1 VAADIWRHA
10 SPLETGGLIMLKKD
24 MHTLYAAA
32 EKITDKWGVLRYV
45 YQQKHEEIIA
55 ASRRHI
61 RGTIDPYFVDWM
73 RDASPI
79 ETRAWIDIRGL
90 GTPLYP
96 QFPLFN
102 YFIDFANPYL
112 KVGVELDGK
121 DWHDPVKDRE
131 RDEFL
136 ESVGWHIYRITGKE
150 AHKIVEIPDSGER
163 YKYDDHEIDAILED
177 YFLNTSEGVIAAI
190 DRVYFAGDNNG
201 ETIDLCMRTLDS
213 HRLAA
218 FDIGPEQSLAGWRRE
233 RELEEM
239 FSASYAGKRA

>member
-1 VAADIWRHA
+1 
-10 SPLETGGLIMLKKD
+10 MLKND
-24 MHTLYAAA
+24 MHKLYAAA

-45 YQQKHEEIIA
+45 YQHNHEKIMA

-61 RGTIDPYFVDWM
+61 RGTVDPYFVDWM

-102 YFIDFANPYL
+102 YFVDFANPYL
-112 KVGVELDGK
+112 KVGIEMDGK
-121 DWHDPVKDRE
+121 DWHDPVKDRA

-136 ESVGWHIYRITGKE
+136 ASVGWHIYRITGKE

-163 YKYDDHEIDAILED
+163 YKYDDHEMDVILED
-177 YFLNTSEGVIAAI
+177 YFLNTSEGVIAAL
-190 DRVYFAGDNNG
+190 DRVYFEGASSG
-201 ETIDLCMRTLDS
+201 ETIELCLKTLDA

-218 FDIGPEQSLAGWRRE
+218 FDIGPDEALNGWKRDQQLKEMYAASFAGARE
-233 RELEEM
+233 
-239 FSASYAGKRA
+239 